1 MRKGTES
8 VQSRRR
14 RVGPTQIQRTADP
27 NAERLASLA
36 AMTMTRQTPGLV
48 LPFVNT
54 VPTSFTYTKGEDKT
68 LTLARTLVDL
78 GLGSPELWK
87 RFNGNISR
95 FIRDSIS
102 AWLSD
107 IGADEMN
114 NEVDVDLAVFDQLES
129 YSDSNAPEGSLYAL
143 LDTPDGCGFIS
154 VGDELDLL
162 EKEHVGLGRAF
173 YLVLL
178 GTMNQWMDVYDAE
191 RTRYYLD
198 NWKESIEQDIDMSG
212 EITEEAFQQYLK
224 ERDIDFPDLD
234 SAIPECAKNLMRKEY
249 RSSLALLRKH
259 RSGRYAEW
267 IEPLLTMDA
276 VKQPKSSQD
285 PRDFEGNWDDGPLPT
300 WVLAFRHHD
309 PITQAFD
316 EEAAGM
322 NECSHAPTWIATFNP
337 ADKQDVK
344 RILDRVEGFVQVNRQ
359 IVKLSKM
366 FEARREPVG
375 NPRKSQLHGQL
386 RAA

>member
-36 AMTMTRQTPGLV
+36 AMTMTRQAPGLV
-48 LPFVNT
+48 LPFVNI

-114 NEVDVDLAVFDQLES
+114 NEVDVDLAVFDQLEG
-129 YSDSNAPEGSLYAL
+129 YSDSNAPEASLYAL

-198 NWKESIEQDIDMSG
+198 NWKESIKQDIDMSG
-212 EITEEAFQQYLK
+212 EITEEGFQQYLK

-267 IEPLLTMDA
+267 IEPLLTLDA

>member
-1 MRKGTES
+1 
-8 VQSRRR
+8 
-14 RVGPTQIQRTADP
+14 
-27 NAERLASLA
+27 
-36 AMTMTRQTPGLV
+36 
-48 LPFVNT
+48 
-54 VPTSFTYTKGEDKT
+54 
-68 LTLARTLVDL
+68 
-78 GLGSPELWK
+78 
-87 RFNGNISR
+87 
-95 FIRDSIS
+95 
-102 AWLSD
+102 
-107 IGADEMN
+107 
-114 NEVDVDLAVFDQLES
+114 
-129 YSDSNAPEGSLYAL
+129 
-143 LDTPDGCGFIS
+143 
-154 VGDELDLL
+154 
-162 EKEHVGLGRAF
+162 
-173 YLVLL
+173 
-178 GTMNQWMDVYDAE
+178 MNQWMDVYDSE

-224 ERDIDFPDLD
+224 ERDIDFPHLD
-234 SAIPECAKNLMRKEY
+234 STIPGCAKNLMHKEY
-249 RSSLALLRKH
+249 RSSLALLRKY

-285 PRDFEGNWDDGPLPT
+285 PRDFEDNWDDGPLPT